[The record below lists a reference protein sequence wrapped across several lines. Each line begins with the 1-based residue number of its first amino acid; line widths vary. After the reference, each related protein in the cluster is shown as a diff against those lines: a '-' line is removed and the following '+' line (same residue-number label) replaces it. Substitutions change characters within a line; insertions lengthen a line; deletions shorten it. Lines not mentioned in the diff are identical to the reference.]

1 MTVFNDYLDQ
11 NNTTRYAVAEANGV
25 AASAFQRASQADK
38 FENLSSIA
46 LVRVAKALDKSV
58 GEVANELYAMFNQEP
73 ITLNQ
78 LALQVRNYLEQRP
91 GVNIIERNKFENYQT
106 FSFKYYRDNGKCRTV
121 LMTVRIDKDGAPDIR
136 GGAMFGHKFQLIGQL
151 NHDYH
156 CDMAIADMLDQ
167 IIAKENEAHPL

>member
-1 MTVFNDYLDQ
+1 MTVFNDYLDK
-11 NNTTRYAVAEANGV
+11 NNTTKYAVAEANGV
-25 AASAFQRASQADK
+25 AASAFQRASQSDK

-58 GEVANELYAMFNQEP
+58 GEVANELYAMFNHEP

-91 GVNIIERNKFENYQT
+91 GAIIIDHNKFENYQT
-106 FSFKYYRDNGKCRTV
+106 FLFKYYRDNGKCRTV
-121 LMTVRIDKDGAPDIR
+121 LMTVRINEDGDPDIR
-136 GGAMFGHKFQLIGQL
+136 GGAMFGHEFQLIGQL

-156 CDMAIADMLDQ
+156 CDVAIASMLDQ